1 MISISVTFVLLS
13 SDAYAINEHC
23 HTVEKKRKSC
33 FAEKW
38 ILERKALLLDFEK
51 HRGLFL

>member
-1 MISISVTFVLLS
+1 MQSMST
-13 SDAYAINEHC
+13 AIENF
-23 HTVEKKRKSC
+23 TVEKKRRSC

-38 ILERKALLLDFEK
+38 ILKGKALLLDFEK